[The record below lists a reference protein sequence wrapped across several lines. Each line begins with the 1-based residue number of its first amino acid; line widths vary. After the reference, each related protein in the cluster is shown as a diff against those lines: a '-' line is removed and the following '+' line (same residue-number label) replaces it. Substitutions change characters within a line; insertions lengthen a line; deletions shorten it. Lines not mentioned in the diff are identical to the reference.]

1 MLQGNGAV
9 LTLPPNLVGNSS
21 CAYMI
26 VGDRLATFESDDEFD
41 VDVADDVDERLPSTF

>member
-9 LTLPPNLVGNSS
+9 LILPPNLVGNSS

-26 VGDRLATFESDDEFD
+26 VGDRLATFESVEEF
-41 VDVADDVDERLPSTF
+41 DVADDVDERLPSTF